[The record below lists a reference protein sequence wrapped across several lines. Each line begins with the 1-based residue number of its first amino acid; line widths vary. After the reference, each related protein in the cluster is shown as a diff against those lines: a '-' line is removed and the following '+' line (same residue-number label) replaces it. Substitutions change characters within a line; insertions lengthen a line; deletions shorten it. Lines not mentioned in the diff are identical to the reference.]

1 MSDTFDLAFS
11 KAAALPQAARE
22 RIARELLDR
31 TEILSRLRAEI
42 DIGLS
47 ELDAGLGAPLDV
59 DDLIRQARVERAKG

>member
-1 MSDTFDLAFS
+1 MSDTLDLAFL

-22 RIARELLDR
+22 KIARELLDR
-31 TEILSRLRAEI
+31 IEILSRLRAEI

-59 DDLIRQARVERAKG
+59 DDLIRQARAEYGRG